1 MPQFSLYEEA
11 FHPSPWHRTWVA
23 FRESHIAI
31 VGLFVLAIFVIFSL
45 FAPLLTPYDPIAQ
58 NIDGL
63 LIPPSWQPNGSISY
77 LFGTD
82 ALGRDLF
89 SRIMYGCRVTL
100 GSGFL
105 MVVLAMLIG
114 VSIGTFAGMLRG
126 VRSSIVNHLLDAL
139 MAIPTLL
146 IGIIIVAILGTG
158 LVNSMWAITLALI
171 PQFVHR
177 TRSFVCAEMKKEYIL
192 ASRLDGAN
200 KWQLFVHSILPNMTE
215 MLVVQGTLAL
225 SVAVIDISALGFLNL
240 GAQSPLP
247 ELGAILADGLD
258 VTYLAPWNVALP
270 GLTIFLLVLSINIV
284 GDGLRSA
291 LRKRVSH

>member
-1 MPQFSLYEEA
+1 MPQFSLYEEE
-11 FHPSPWHRTWVA
+11 FHPSPWQRTWAA
-23 FRESHIAI
+23 FRGSHIAI
-31 VGLFVLAIFVIFSL
+31 VGLILLGFFIIFSL
-45 FAPLLTPYDPIAQ
+45 FAPVVSPYNPAEQ
-58 NIDGL
+58 NIDAL
-63 LIPPSWQPNGSISY
+63 LIPPSWESSGSITH

-82 ALGRDLF
+82 PLGRDVF
-89 SRIMYGCRVTL
+89 SRIIYGCRTTL

-114 VSIGTFAGMLRG
+114 VSIGTFAGMLRD

-146 IGIIIVAILGTG
+146 IAIIIVAILGTG

-177 TRSFVCAEMKKEYIL
+177 TRTFVRAEMKKEYIM
-192 ASRLDGAN
+192 ASKLDGAN
-200 KWQLFVHSILPNMTE
+200 RWQLFVHSILPNMTE
-215 MLVVQGTLAL
+215 MLVVQGTVAL
-225 SVAVIDISALGFLNL
+225 SIAVIDVSALGFLNL
-240 GAQSPLP
+240 GAQSPLA
-247 ELGAILADGLD
+247 ELGAILGDGLD
-258 VTYLAPWNVALP
+258 VAYLAPWNVALP
-270 GLTIFLLVLSINIV
+270 GIAIFLLVLSINIV

>member
-77 LFGTD
+77 LFGID

-146 IGIIIVAILGTG
+146 IAIIIVAILGTG

-177 TRSFVCAEMKKEYIL
+177 TRSFVRAEMKKEYIL

>member
-58 NIDGL
+58 NIDRL

-146 IGIIIVAILGTG
+146 IAIIIVAILGTG

-177 TRSFVCAEMKKEYIL
+177 TRSFVRAEMKKEYIL

>member
-146 IGIIIVAILGTG
+146 IAIIIVAILGTG

-177 TRSFVCAEMKKEYIL
+177 TRSFVRAEMKKEYIL

>member
-146 IGIIIVAILGTG
+146 IAIIIVAILGTG

-177 TRSFVCAEMKKEYIL
+177 TRSFVRAEMKKEYIL

-225 SVAVIDISALGFLNL
+225 SVAVIDISALGFLNI

>member
-146 IGIIIVAILGTG
+146 IAIIIVAILGTG